1 MPWELGTSFV
11 RNHTKTLPWLDN
23 SSFGSKTN
31 WPERSILSHIFE
43 STNQFIIIFELPGMM
58 LLELPEYIL
67 LFNRD
72 PRSRCIQRTWP
83 QHII

>member
-1 MPWELGTSFV
+1 MPWELCSSFV
-11 RNHTKTLPWLDN
+11 SDHIKTLPWLDN

-31 WPERSILSHIFE
+31 WPWRSIVSHIFE
-43 STNQFIIIFELPGMM
+43 STNQFMIIFELPGMM

-72 PRSRCIQRTWP
+72 PGSRYIQRTLPW
-83 QHII
+83 HII